1 MRKIYQKITL
11 GRENSAKSVLDG
23 FTLIEL
29 LVVVLIIGILAAVAF
44 PQYQKA
50 VMKARIAQA
59 LPMLRS
65 IQQSEER
72 FYMANGY
79 YTTNKD
85 ELDINWDNFKGKEF
99 TLFQNK
105 VMYYGAGPGISRCFE
120 NISGINDSDC
130 PAPAKFFCNGSGSK
144 LYGEVCAS
152 MGEKYYSWMSHF
164 TYW

>member
-1 MRKIYQKITL
+1 MSKIYQKMTL
-11 GRENSAKSVLDG
+11 RWKNPAKGVPGG

-29 LVVVLIIGILAAVAF
+29 LVVVLIIGILAAAAY

-50 VMKARIAQA
+50 IMKTRIAQA

-65 IQQSEER
+65 IQEAEER
-72 FYMANGY
+72 FYMANGH
-79 YTTNKD
+79 YTTDK
-85 ELDINWDNFKGKEF
+85 EQLDINWENFKGKEF

-120 NISGINDSDC
+120 NISDINDSNC
-130 PAPAKFFCNGSGSK
+130 PAPAKFFCNGSGSDI
-144 LYGEVCAS
+144 YAEVCAS
-152 MGEKYYSWMSHF
+152 MGEKYYSWMPHF